1 MPTLRATTLAVAAT
15 ALLSAGM
22 KVPSMDAQT
31 PVPIATAASPA
42 ENGSSLAQRIA
53 AIVADPAVARAH
65 WGIAVTALDGTPLF
79 GLDEGQFFR
88 PASNAK
94 LFTTAAAMQLLGPQS
109 TVPTEV
115 IADSVSPQGVIDGDL
130 WLRSDGD
137 ANLSGVPFPYV
148 PVAGESGVSADPLR
162 AIDDLAAQV
171 AARGVHRIAGNVVA
185 DDTQWIWE
193 PYPPSWAIDDMLWDY
208 GAPVSS
214 LSVNDSTIALT
225 IRPGARLGD
234 LATATQSP
242 DVGFYT
248 VNVQAVTAAPKS
260 QTRLHVERAVGS
272 RTVLVTGEIAAGA
285 KDVETLA
292 VIDPPLFAAE
302 ALRAALLAKG
312 IAVDGEPRAAERAS
326 TQPESFL
333 RQSHEP
339 IADLPVAGEPPRS
352 VSEVCNDGCG
362 VTLARRISPTL
373 AQDVLYTLKESQNLH
388 AEQLLRRLGRVYGR
402 EASGAQGARV
412 VRQFLLNAGLDGN
425 DFVFYDGSGL
435 SDHDLVTPRATAQLL
450 AFAARQ
456 PWFAAWKASLP
467 VGGVDGTLASRFKD
481 APLKGNVLAKTG
493 TLGESRGLSGY
504 VRCASGREVIVSL
517 FVDNH
522 SPGGSADR
530 TALDRIVAAIAAGY

>member
-1 MPTLRATTLAVAAT
+1 
-15 ALLSAGM
+15 
-22 KVPSMDAQT
+22 MDAQT

-42 ENGSSLAQRIA
+42 ENGSSLAQRIAAGDSGLAQRIA

-115 IADSVSPQGVIDGDL
+115 IADSVSPRGVIDGDL